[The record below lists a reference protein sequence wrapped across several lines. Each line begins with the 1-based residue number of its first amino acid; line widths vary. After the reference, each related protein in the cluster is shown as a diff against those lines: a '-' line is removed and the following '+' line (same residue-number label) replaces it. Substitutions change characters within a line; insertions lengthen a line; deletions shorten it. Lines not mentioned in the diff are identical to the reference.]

1 MTIWM
6 PDIEDRSGPRY
17 KAIVDAIERAIDEKR
32 LHPGQRLPTQ
42 REMAYQL
49 GLSVQT
55 VSRAYEEA
63 ERRGLTAGEIGRGTF
78 VQYRKPEQGDGFIT
92 DREQANLLDYSNI
105 MPVVSDLHIQ
115 VLKAAMAECARD
127 SAIERMMAYRPSQGI
142 AEHRQAGVAWLE
154 QMDVAADEGDVV
166 VTNGTA
172 HGIWIAMSSLLEP
185 GDVVATE
192 ALVDSSVITGASMLK
207 TKLLGLAMDE
217 EGILPEAFAE
227 ACRQEPVKLLCVTPV
242 FNNPTASLMSE
253 DRCREIAAVAR
264 RYDVAIVE
272 DDVFGPLPPKRAKP
286 IWCFAPERTYYVTSF
301 TKSLMP
307 SLRTG
312 YLTGPGEMMPRLIS
326 RVRTTGWMSNTWT
339 AEVAARWLHDGTAAR
354 LIDWQRKKLKE
365 RHKMLTR
372 ALGDFELTAHPSAMH
387 AWLTL
392 PEQWRS
398 RQFVEQARARGLL
411 VTPPDPFIVGRAAE
425 PHAVRLALGDT
436 NHEDRAFAQGLE
448 RLARLLRE
456 RPDPISAHD

>member
-1 MTIWM
+1 MTIWI
-6 PDIEDRSGPRY
+6 PDIGNTRGPRY
-17 KAIVDAIERAIDEKR
+17 KAIVDAIEHAIDEKR
-32 LHPGQRLPTQ
+32 LRPGQRLPTQ

-78 VQYRKPEQGDGFIT
+78 VQYRKPEQGEGFIT
-92 DREQANLLDYSNI
+92 DSEQAHLLDYSNI

-115 VLKAAMAECARD
+115 VLKEAMADCARD
-127 SAIERMMAYRPSQGI
+127 SAIARMMAYRPSQGI

-154 QMDVAADEGDVV
+154 QNGVAADERDVV

-172 HGIWIAMSSLLEP
+172 HGIWTAMSSLLEP

-192 ALVDSSVITGASMLK
+192 ALVDSSVITSASMLK
-207 TKLLGLAMDE
+207 TKLCGLPLDE
-217 EGILPEAFAE
+217 QGILPDAFEA
-227 ACRQEPVKLLCVTPV
+227 ACQHEPIKLLCVTPV
-242 FNNPTASLMSE
+242 FNNPTASLMDE
-253 DRCREIAAVAR
+253 KRCRDIAAVAER
-264 RYDVAIVE
+264 HNVAIVE
-272 DDVFGPLPPKRAKP
+272 DDVFGPLLPRRPKP
-286 IWCFAPERTYYVTSF
+286 IWSSAPHRTYYVTSF
-301 TKSLMP
+301 TKALMP

-312 YLTGPGEMMPRLIS
+312 YLTGPAEMIPRLIS

-339 AEVAARWLHDGTAAR
+339 AEVAARWLHDGTAKR
-354 LIDWQRKKLKE
+354 LIEWQRAKLKA

-372 ALGDFELTAHPSAMH
+372 ALGNFELSAHTFAMH
-387 AWLTL
+387 AWLNL

-398 RQFVEQARARGLL
+398 RQFVEQARSRGLL

-436 NHEDRAFAQGLE
+436 NHEDRNFERGLDL
-448 RLARLLRE
+448 LADLLRE

>member
-6 PDIEDRSGPRY
+6 PNIENTRGPRY
-17 KAIVDAIERAIDEKR
+17 KAIVAAIEQAIDDKQLR
-32 LHPGQRLPTQ
+32 PGQRLPTQ
-42 REMAYQL
+42 REMANQL

-78 VQYRKPEQGDGFIT
+78 VQYRKPEQGEGFIT
-92 DREQANLLDYSNI
+92 DSEQSNRLDYSNV

-115 VLKAAMAECARD
+115 VLKEAMAECARD
-127 SAIERMMAYRPSQGI
+127 SAIARMMAYRPSQGI
-142 AEHRQAGVAWLE
+142 AEHRQAGADWLE
-154 QMDVAADEGDVV
+154 QNGVTADESDVI

-207 TKLLGLAMDE
+207 TKLCGLQLDE
-217 EGILPEAFAE
+217 QGILPDALEE
-227 ACRQEPVKLLCVTPV
+227 ACRQEPVKLLCITPV
-242 FNNPTASLMSE
+242 FNNPTASLMGE
-253 DRCREIAAVAR
+253 ERCREIAAVAQ
-264 RYDVAIVE
+264 RYNVAIVE
-272 DDVFGPLPPKRAKP
+272 DDVFGPLLPRHSKP
-286 IWCFAPERTYYVTSF
+286 IWSFAPERTYYVTSF
-301 TKSLMP
+301 TKALMP

-312 YLTGPGEMMPRLIS
+312 YLTGPGEMMSRLVS

-339 AEVAARWLHDGTAAR
+339 AEVAARWLHDGTAKR
-354 LIDWQRKKLKE
+354 LIDWQRKKLKD
-365 RHKMLTR
+365 RHKILTR
-372 ALGDFELTAHPSAMH
+372 ALGSFELTAHASAMH
-387 AWLTL
+387 AWLKL

-398 RQFVEQARARGLL
+398 RQFVEQARSRGLL
-411 VTPPDPFIVGRAAE
+411 VTPPDPFIVGRAVE

-436 NHEDRAFAQGLE
+436 NHEDRSFERGLG
-448 RLARLLRE
+448 RLAALLRE
-456 RPDPISAHD
+456 YPDPISAHD